1 MAGAMTRAD
10 YVSDNGT
17 TYTRKYP
24 TWLFNL
30 FTAPT
35 TGSSTTMPKGMRARK
50 RYARVT
56 ASGKEHSF
64 PVWDPGDSLYT
75 AAFGTAVTTEV
86 GVTPAAT
93 GFPSTLQG
101 RTGERTK
108 NL

>member
-1 MAGAMTRAD
+1 MTRAD
-10 YVSDNGT
+10 YVSDDGT
-17 TYTRKYP
+17 EYTTKYP
-24 TWLFNL
+24 TWLYNL

-35 TGSSTTMPKGMRARK
+35 NASTTTMPRGMKKRR

-56 ASGKEHSF
+56 ATGKEHSF
-64 PVWDPGDSLYT
+64 PVWDDGDALYT
-75 AAFGTAVTTEV
+75 APYGTAVTTEI

-108 NL
+108 NI

>member
-17 TYTRKYP
+17 TYTTKYP
-24 TWLFNL
+24 LWLFNL
-30 FTAPT
+30 FTAPST
-35 TGSSTTMPKGMRARK
+35 ASTTTMPKGMRK
-50 RYARVT
+50 RRRYSRVT
-56 ASGKEHSF
+56 ASGKEKSF
-64 PVWDPGDSLYT
+64 PVWSAADALYT
-75 AAFGTAVTTEV
+75 GAYGTAVTTEI

-108 NL
+108 NI